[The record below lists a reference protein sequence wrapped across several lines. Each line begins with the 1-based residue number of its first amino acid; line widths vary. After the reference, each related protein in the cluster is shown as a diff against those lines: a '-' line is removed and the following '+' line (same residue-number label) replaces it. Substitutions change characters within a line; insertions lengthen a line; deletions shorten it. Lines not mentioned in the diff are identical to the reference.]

1 MWTIF
6 RSRAERARATARA
19 QDEGQT
25 LVEYVLVTGL
35 VSVAL
40 IVTLAALAGG
50 IGQLFTTILQQF

>member
-35 VSVAL
+35 VSVTL
-40 IVTLAALAGG
+40 IATLGSLAGG
-50 IGQLFTTILQQF
+50 LQQLFDDIVSYF

>member
-1 MWTIF
+1 VRPVRRI
-6 RSRAERARATARA
+6 R

-40 IVTLAALAGG
+40 IATLGALTGG
-50 IGQLFTTILQQF
+50 LGQLFDTIVAQLS

>member
-40 IVTLAALAGG
+40 IVTLAVLAGG